1 MGANGS
7 TFDDKA
13 QVKLPLHKY
22 ANMKLSDFDDLWNRF
37 KESGL
42 GFALTPIECGELLV
56 EKNYRELKKLFN
68 VFDTDEKGLVDAF
81 ELIVTLALCSSMRLN
96 EKLTFIQTVYDFN
109 ENSMFSKDE
118 ITIIAR
124 TALYGIAKADEHL
137 QTTQL
142 ETSSMEQLADR
153 CYEFFSVD
161 EDNEISGEQLVEF
174 CSRDAEALQFVTY
187 CNGLLAPEIVRD
199 GSLYTDRQWKA
210 SGEKVYHEPILPPLG
225 TLLPEGLEWKSL
237 TQLCSPK
244 PVLFADGVQPTVAI
258 PGNLSNEW
266 FLDACNMLLV
276 KPWLLTRLFVPTS
289 QEDLGRYCVRFWKDG
304 DWKRVV
310 VDDLVPCD
318 SFGDTL
324 YAKGEDRSQV
334 WPYLIEKAYAKLH
347 GNYETLKQDSVDYAL
362 TDLTGGRVARVPL
375 KSQYEGIE
383 KHELWDQMEDMMI
396 RGIIG
401 CSHCSSR
408 ATSFETA
415 KACRAGVVVGHTY
428 SIVDLIDEGRGE
440 KFVRLRSRQ
449 LPREWREGR
458 RDEEVGSKVSGS
470 GGTLHENGGAK
481 TDEGKVADTNT
492 AWKDA
497 IDEDGNKYWFNEET
511 EEKTYDDP
519 AKLEGKEGKNEG
531 EGSKEQGETADSKA
545 NRGGMG
551 DLHNRTFLVSFD
563 SFVTHMNMLRYVY
576 LWGEEWITQRKHGEW
591 LNRRA
596 GGAPHEKTWLRNQ
609 QFALEVFDE
618 KGAEV
623 CIELFQPDGRYHGS
637 SSLGYTDAKLSQKF
651 LGDTSTYDAAIG
663 MLVVKHD
670 WGGPGVDDGKV
681 NHLRR
686 LIKDDIVELTFPFQF
701 GRSVRFG
708 PKKLEQG
715 KYIVIP
721 MTYKPNFFSKYVVIA
736 RSKRREIEFA
746 DYLDM
751 PWDDL
756 PGDDIDDDYEDEKKA
771 SDHAEND
778 EEGDNM
784 TVVDVGKELVETV
797 PNADRFA
804 RPIEKEDEYHFDPE
818 YKNIACF
825 HRIIWKYYT
834 EVANLRQR
842 RTDLSNRLKVLEQ

>member
-42 GFALTPIECGELLV
+42 GFALTPIECGDLLL

-68 VFDTDEKGLVDAF
+68 IFDTDEKGLVDAF

-142 ETSSMEQLADR
+142 DTSSMEQLADR
-153 CYEFFSVD
+153 CYDFFSVD
-161 EDNEISGEQLVEF
+161 EDNEISGDQLVEF
-174 CSRDAEALQFVTY
+174 CSRDPEALQFVTY
-187 CNGLLAPEIVRD
+187 CNGLLAPEIVKE
-199 GSLYTDRQWKA
+199 GKLYTDRLWKA
-210 SGEKVYHEPILPPLG
+210 SGEKIYNEPLLPPLG
-225 TLLPEGLEWKSL
+225 TLLPEGLEWKTL

-266 FLDACNMLLV
+266 FLDACNMLLA

-289 QEDLGRYCVRFWKDG
+289 QEELGRYCVRFWKDG

-310 VDDLVPCD
+310 VDNLVPCD
-318 SFGDTL
+318 SCGDTL
-324 YAKGEDRSQV
+324 YARGEDSCQV

-362 TDLTGGRVARVPL
+362 TDLTGGRVARIPL
-375 KSQYEGIE
+375 KARYEGIE

-408 ATSFETA
+408 ATAFETA

-428 SIVDLIDEGRGE
+428 SVVDLIDEGRGE

-458 RDEEVGSKVSGS
+458 RDEEAKSKVEKNNEGQ
-470 GGTLHENGGAK
+470 N
-481 TDEGKVADTNT
+481 DEGKT
-492 AWKDA
+492 AGTGVKWEDA
-497 IDEDGNKYWFNEET
+497 IDEDGNKYWFNPET

-519 AKLEGKEGKNEG
+519 SKVEGKEAKDGVEHG
-531 EGSKEQGETADSKA
+531 KEQDETDGLKG
-545 NRGGMG
+545 NRSGLG

-596 GGAPHEKTWLRNQ
+596 GGAPHEKTWIRNQ

-618 KGAEV
+618 RGAEV

-637 SSLGYTDAKLSQKF
+637 SSLGYTDAQVSQKF
-651 LGDTSTYDAAIG
+651 FGETDTYEAAIG
-663 MLVVKHD
+663 VLVVKHD

-681 NHLRR
+681 HHLRR
-686 LIKDDIVELTFPFQF
+686 LIKDDIVELTFPFQY

-721 MTYKPNFFSKYVVIA
+721 MTYKPKFFSKYVVIA

-751 PWDDL
+751 PWDDI
-756 PGDDIDDDYEDEKKA
+756 PDDDMDSDDEVEKKRSGDGRNDEGDDD
-771 SDHAEND
+771 
-778 EEGDNM
+778 M
-784 TVVDVGKELVETV
+784 TVVDVGKELVGNV
-797 PNADRFA
+797 PDAEKFV
-804 RPIEKEDEYHFDPE
+804 RPIEKEDEYHLDPE
-818 YKNIACF
+818 YKNIECF

-834 EVANLRQR
+834 EVAYLRQR
-842 RTDLSNRLKVLEQ
+842 RTDLSNRLKALEQ